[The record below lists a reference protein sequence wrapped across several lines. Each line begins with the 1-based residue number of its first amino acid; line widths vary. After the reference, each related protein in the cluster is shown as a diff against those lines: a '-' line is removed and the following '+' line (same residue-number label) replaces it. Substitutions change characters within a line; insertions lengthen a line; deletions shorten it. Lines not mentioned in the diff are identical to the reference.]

1 MGDGGANSRI
11 YTVIT
16 ELETLWNF
24 AHVGFLCEECRQV
37 KSTSIYVSKLNLQP
51 TGLKWNTEIQLQLKI
66 SSSIIMFI
74 YLNIYTHMSRNISPL
89 Y

>member
-24 AHVGFLCEECRQV
+24 VHVGFLMWRM
-37 KSTSIYVSKLNLQP
+37 SAS
-51 TGLKWNTEIQLQLKI
+51 EIHLTMCQ
-66 SSSIIMFI
+66 
-74 YLNIYTHMSRNISPL
+74 N
-89 Y
+89 

>member
-24 AHVGFLCEECRQV
+24 VHVCFLMLRM
-37 KSTSIYVSKLNLQP
+37 STSEIHHTTCVKTKL
-51 TGLKWNTEIQLQLKI
+51 TTYSFKVEYRNTT
-66 SSSIIMFI
+66 S
-74 YLNIYTHMSRNISPL
+74 T
-89 Y
+89 